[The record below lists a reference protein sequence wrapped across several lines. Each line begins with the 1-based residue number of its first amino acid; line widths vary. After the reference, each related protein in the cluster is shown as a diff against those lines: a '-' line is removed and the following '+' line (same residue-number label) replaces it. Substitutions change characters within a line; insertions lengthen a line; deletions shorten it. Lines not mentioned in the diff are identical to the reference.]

1 MTSLKEKKLSWIFM
15 NTEKGFL
22 FTTPFKNIHESCR
35 LNLEMNC
42 WSSIGFKFVINYEV
56 IASKK
61 TNKNSMKQ
69 FMISVTLVSSL
80 QFFVVHQFQWMIN
93 YLNSEVLHL
102 IHLYV
107 KKWKRSLSANQHESS
122 FLLPQVLSII
132 KIYPNIINSVIWRH
146 KNDVSL
152 VKIPFCNNSIQLNF
166 MLEESQDRH
175 NRIICF
181 FVFVHVQDDQVHWK
195 KL

>member
-1 MTSLKEKKLSWIFM
+1 MTSLSFRWRHQLTNWRVFILNILSWASCWSDGWWRHRLSRFMTSLKEKKLSWIFM

-42 WSSIGFKFVINYEV
+42 WSSIGFKVVINYEV

-93 YLNSEVLHL
+93 YLNSEVLHF

-107 KKWKRSLSANQHESS
+107 KKWKCC
-122 FLLPQVLSII
+122 P
-132 KIYPNIINSVIWRH
+132 PINMNRH
-146 KNDVSL
+146 FYYLKYFQS
-152 VKIPFCNNSIQLNF
+152 
-166 MLEESQDRH
+166 
-175 NRIICF
+175 
-181 FVFVHVQDDQVHWK
+181 
-195 KL
+195 